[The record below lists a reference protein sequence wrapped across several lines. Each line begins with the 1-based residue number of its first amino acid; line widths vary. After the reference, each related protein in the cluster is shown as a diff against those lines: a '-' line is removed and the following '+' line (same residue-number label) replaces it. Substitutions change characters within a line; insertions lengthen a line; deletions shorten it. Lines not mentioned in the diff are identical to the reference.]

1 MKVIIS
7 ENQLGLIRRISE
19 IERLIDPTMD
29 GVYSIL
35 QGGNPSPLEKRLY
48 RPFESTVVMKL
59 SNDLVNK
66 TKLIGDEKVTLRN
79 QIQRYI
85 TNEYYTKIRDYFMSR
100 LEKNITESNSEKQ
113 SNLIYKMYNDG
124 MNFNE
129 ISELIGLNEFQIVKL
144 LKDKD
149 LRINCDLAY
158 KIISIIYK
166 TDLINKGF
174 NFNNGQMELVTNWD
188 SFGGF
193 IAFEYDD
200 KDYKLMGMATPYWD
214 GNCTT
219 PVDGSYFENK
229 KTGHYIDVYDNSGIQ
244 LNNTPRHFNSIQ
256 ELIDFLNNDYPKQL
270 IKPTQE
276 LISYYK
282 DLKHTKM

>member
-1 MKVIIS
+1 
-7 ENQLGLIRRISE
+7 
-19 IERLIDPTMD
+19 MD
-29 GVYSIL
+29 LVYSYL
-35 QGGNPSPLEKRLY
+35 QGGNSSPLEKRLY

-59 SNDLVNK
+59 ANELANQ

-85 TNEYYTKIRDYFMSR
+85 TNHYYEKIRDYFMSR
-100 LEKNITESNSEKQ
+100 LEKNITESNNEKQ
-113 SNLIYKMYNDG
+113 SNFIYKMYNEG

-166 TDLINKGF
+166 TDLIKKKF
-174 NFNNGQMELVTNWD
+174 SFENGEMELEWD
-188 SFGGF
+188 SFGGLV
-193 IAFEYDD
+193 AFEYDD

-214 GNCTT
+214 GNCST

-229 KTGHYIDVYDNSGIQ
+229 ETGQYIDVYDNSGIRTDY
-244 LNNTPRHFNSIQ
+244 TPSKFNSIQ
-256 ELIDFLNNDYPKQL
+256 ELIDFLNNEYPKLL
-270 IKPTQE
+270 ISPIRE
-276 LISYYK
+276 LISYHK
-282 DLKHTKM
+282 D

>member
-29 GVYSIL
+29 EIYSYL
-35 QGGNPSPLEKRLY
+35 QGGNSSPLEKRLY

-59 SNDLVNK
+59 ANELANQ
-66 TKLIGDEKVTLRN
+66 TKLTGDQKVTLRN
-79 QIQRYI
+79 QIQIYV
-85 TNEYYTKIRDYFMSR
+85 TNEYYSKIRDYFMSR

-113 SNLIYKMYNDG
+113 SNFIYKMYNEG

-158 KIISIIYK
+158 EIISIIYK
-166 TDLINKGF
+166 TDLIKKKFSFENGEMELEWDGF
-174 NFNNGQMELVTNWD
+174 NGLLV
-188 SFGGF
+188 
-193 IAFEYDD
+193 FEYDD
-200 KDYKLMGMATPYWD
+200 EDYKLVGMATPYWD

-229 KTGHYIDVYDNSGIQ
+229 KTGHYIDIYDNSGIQ

-256 ELIDFLNNDYPKQL
+256 ELIDFLNNDYPKKL

-282 DLKHTKM
+282 D

>member
-7 ENQLGLIRRISE
+7 ENQLGLIRRIGE

-29 GVYSIL
+29 LVYSYL
-35 QGGNPSPLEKRLY
+35 QGGNSSPLEKRLY

-59 SNDLVNK
+59 ANELANQ

-85 TNEYYTKIRDYFMSR
+85 TNHYYEKIRDYFMSR
-100 LEKNITESNSEKQ
+100 LEKNITESNNEKQ
-113 SNLIYKMYNDG
+113 SNFIYKMYNEG

-166 TDLINKGF
+166 TDLIKKKFSFENVE
-174 NFNNGQMELVTNWD
+174 MELEWD
-188 SFGGF
+188 SFGGLLV
-193 IAFEYDD
+193 FEYDD
-200 KDYKLMGMATPYWD
+200 EDYKLVGMATPYWD

-229 KTGHYIDVYDNSGIQ
+229 KTGHYIDIYDNSGIQ

-256 ELIDFLNNDYPKQL
+256 ELIDFLNNDYPKKL

-282 DLKHTKM
+282 D

>member
-7 ENQLGLIRRISE
+7 ENQLGLIRRIGE

-29 GVYSIL
+29 EIYSYL
-35 QGGNPSPLEKRLY
+35 QGGNSSPLEKRLY

-59 SNDLVNK
+59 ANELANQ

-85 TNEYYTKIRDYFMSR
+85 TNEYYSKIRDYFMSR
-100 LEKNITESNSEKQ
+100 LEKNITESNNEKQ
-113 SNLIYKMYNDG
+113 SNFIYKMYNEG

-166 TDLINKGF
+166 TDLIKKKFSFENGEMELEWNGF
-174 NFNNGQMELVTNWD
+174 N
-188 SFGGF
+188 GF
-193 IAFEYDD
+193 VVFEYDD
-200 KDYKLMGMATPYWD
+200 KDYKLVGMATPYWD

-229 KTGHYIDVYDNSGIQ
+229 KTGHYIDIYDNSGIQ

-282 DLKHTKM
+282 D

>member
-7 ENQLGLIRRISE
+7 ENQLGLIRRIGE

-29 GVYSIL
+29 LVYSYL
-35 QGGNPSPLEKRLY
+35 QGGNSSPLEKRLY

-59 SNDLVNK
+59 ANELANQ

-85 TNEYYTKIRDYFMSR
+85 TNHYYEKIRDYFMSR
-100 LEKNITESNSEKQ
+100 LEKNITESNNEKQ
-113 SNLIYKMYNDG
+113 SNFIYKMYNEG

-166 TDLINKGF
+166 TDLIKKKF
-174 NFNNGQMELVTNWD
+174 SFENGEMELEWD
-188 SFGGF
+188 SFGGLV
-193 IAFEYDD
+193 AFEYDD

-214 GNCTT
+214 GNCST

-229 KTGHYIDVYDNSGIQ
+229 ETGQYIDVYDNSGIRTDY
-244 LNNTPRHFNSIQ
+244 TPSKFNSIQ
-256 ELIDFLNNDYPKQL
+256 ELIDFLNNEYPKLL
-270 IKPTQE
+270 ISPIRE
-276 LISYYK
+276 LISYHK
-282 DLKHTKM
+282 D

>member
-29 GVYSIL
+29 EIYSYL
-35 QGGNPSPLEKRLY
+35 QGGNSSPLEKRFY

-59 SNDLVNK
+59 ANELANQ

-79 QIQRYI
+79 QIQLYI

-113 SNLIYKMYNDG
+113 SNFIYKMYNEG

-158 KIISIIYK
+158 EIISIIYK
-166 TDLINKGF
+166 TDLIKKKF
-174 NFNNGQMELVTNWD
+174 SFENGEMELEWD
-188 SFGGF
+188 GFGGYV
-193 IAFEYDD
+193 IFEYNDSG
-200 KDYKLMGMATPYWD
+200 YKLVGYATPYWD
-214 GNCTT
+214 GNCRT
-219 PVDGSYFENK
+219 PVEGSYFEDKDYGDN
-229 KTGHYIDVYDNSGIQ
+229 YDDYAYNQGLQTSY
-244 LNNTPRHFNSIQ
+244 TPKSFESIS
-256 ELIDFLNNDYPKQL
+256 ELIDFLNNEYPKLL
-270 IKPTQE
+270 IDPINK
-276 LISYYK
+276 LIHYYENK
-282 DLKHTKM
+282 YK

>member
-29 GVYSIL
+29 EIYSYL
-35 QGGNPSPLEKRLY
+35 QGGNSSPLEKRFY

-59 SNDLVNK
+59 ANELANQ

-85 TNEYYTKIRDYFMSR
+85 TNHYYEKIRDYFMSR
-100 LEKNITESNSEKQ
+100 LEKNITESNNEKL
-113 SNLIYKMYNDG
+113 SNFIYKMYNEG

-158 KIISIIYK
+158 EIISIIYK
-166 TDLINKGF
+166 TDLIKKKF
-174 NFNNGQMELVTNWD
+174 SFENGEIELEWD
-188 SFGGF
+188 GFGGYV
-193 IAFEYDD
+193 IFEYDD
-200 KDYKLMGMATPYWD
+200 PGYKLVGMATPYWD

-229 KTGHYIDVYDNSGIQ
+229 KTGHYIDIYDNSGIQ

-256 ELIDFLNNDYPKQL
+256 ELIDFLNNDYPKKL

-282 DLKHTKM
+282 D

>member
-7 ENQLGLIRRISE
+7 ENQLGLIRRIGE

-29 GVYSIL
+29 LVYSYL
-35 QGGNPSPLEKRLY
+35 QGGNSSPLEKRLY

-59 SNDLVNK
+59 ANELANQ

-85 TNEYYTKIRDYFMSR
+85 TNHYYEKIRDYFMSR
-100 LEKNITESNSEKQ
+100 LEKNITESNNEKQ
-113 SNLIYKMYNDG
+113 SNFIYKMYNEG

-166 TDLINKGF
+166 TDLIKKKFSFENGEMELEWDGF
-174 NFNNGQMELVTNWD
+174 NGLVV
-188 SFGGF
+188 
-193 IAFEYDD
+193 FEYDD
-200 KDYKLMGMATPYWD
+200 EDYKLVGMATPYWD

-229 KTGHYIDVYDNSGIQ
+229 KTGHYIDIYDNSGIQ

-282 DLKHTKM
+282 D